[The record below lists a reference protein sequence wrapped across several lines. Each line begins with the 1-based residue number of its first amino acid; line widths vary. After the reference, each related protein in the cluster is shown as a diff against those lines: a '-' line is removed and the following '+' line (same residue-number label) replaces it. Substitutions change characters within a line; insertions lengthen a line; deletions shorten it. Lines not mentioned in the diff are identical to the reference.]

1 MNYAAKLQNN
11 GPQHNRRSIC
21 GFLPIIPIKDK
32 PTKCQLLQVRLFSR
46 EAPPP
51 RGRCLC
57 VFVFQGSLFG
67 S

>member
-32 PTKCQLLQVRLFSR
+32 PTKCQLLQVRLFS
-46 EAPPP
+46 
-51 RGRCLC
+51 
-57 VFVFQGSLFG
+57 
-67 S
+67 